1 LLASVTV
8 KTGTAAPPFQTIT
21 IVKLLNTLRVWYSGG
36 MKLDADQQRA
46 YLADM
51 NAVVSAGAGSG
62 KTRVLAERYARL
74 VTERA
79 FKVHEVLT
87 LTFTRKAASE
97 MRERIFKRLA
107 EIDHPLAKTA
117 LLQFDKTR
125 ISTLDSFCTKL
136 VRGAS
141 NRYGLAGDFRV
152 DDTEIRRMAE
162 ETAVELVM
170 NSRQDTTLYAALSR
184 LVSARSFESVIKELF
199 ADIAL
204 TSFSLVKP
212 GDYAGL
218 AQKQVAFIHKE
229 TQRRCEAVNNLC
241 AAILSVDASSCKSDT
256 PRRIKTSARRMFTL
270 PLSFDEKSIR
280 SLNEQADFFASQAAF
295 PTIKSNVKDE
305 TLKAL
310 KLLTDEARD
319 HAKNLLLLTKT
330 LLFQEDILA
339 IGKILDEYEADYL
352 SRKRQTGLVSFR
364 DTLEMAIDVLKADTH
379 LRAFYKQNIKAIMID
394 EFQDNNEAQKSL
406 LYLLAE
412 RDDGVRADDGR
423 ADSGRGD
430 GVRADGVR
438 ADSGR
443 GDGGRGD
450 NGRAD
455 DVRGGAGRGDGVR
468 ADGVRGGG
476 VRADGVRDA
485 GVRADGVRAD
495 GVRADDGRADD
506 GRADSGRGDG
516 GRADDGRGDGVRGA
530 IPTAKDLA
538 PDKLFFVG
546 DEKQSI
552 YRFRG
557 ADVAVFRRLARELK
571 EGAPQDLQHAIS
583 DISLNTNYR
592 STPELVDFFN
602 AIFPSIF
609 GTATEDYEAAF
620 TEVQSNPSRQDTPA
634 HYPPVE
640 IFLQEA
646 SEDDEVSAST
656 SEALAAAERIVSG
669 VQHGEFGFGDV
680 AVLFKSTSHQN
691 EYERVFRQAG
701 IPFTASDPR
710 GVYAE
715 GPANDFYAIL
725 RLALFPLDKN
735 AYATVLRSP
744 FVKLDDEAIFTLLL
758 EMGAES
764 SIEKKPFPDTP
775 ALSFSPVE
783 KARYEHGKAIF
794 AELRQRIDLEPLAS
808 VLSYLWFE
816 TGYRTWLL
824 YHKESRAVLGHFDYL
839 YTLALDADR
848 RQLSAGAFLDE
859 LAPLIGTAAKT
870 ETGDA
875 PKLDNEVLFL
885 TVHKSK
891 GLEFPVVVLADAGG
905 VGKGDRND
913 KPYYLSAEWGP
924 IVNLKMDTDKRKEAP
939 VNYFYEMVRE
949 TLKKQEEA
957 EIKRQFY
964 VAVTRAEK
972 RVLIFGTRKVSK
984 ADERE
989 LEGLDEVERL
999 ERLAALPHI
1008 NSKKETQRR
1017 SFLELLAIGLALG
1030 KSKQHEVFPIFPP
1043 VSTDT
1048 SQSAYTERLRALV
1061 EKTEQLTGKT
1071 SAAVPLITPS
1081 AFYAKEAP
1089 PLTGWSSFSTTPTT
1103 MEAVWGATGES
1114 GAVLH
1119 REIRGERL
1127 PDFKNN
1133 AFLEGNEERAKNFG
1147 TLCHRLIAQRFAGAA
1162 FEDTAFRWAHD
1173 LFPDA
1178 AREKA
1183 QALANEALSLTAA
1196 FFSSPLGK
1204 TAALAHRRYSEA
1216 AFILPLSGENGETI
1230 LVKGSI
1236 DLIYEHEGRCV
1247 VVDFKTDREVRPE
1260 SHRLQLACYKAAA
1273 CAFSSLPPK
1282 TGLVFLR
1289 NMTAAF
1295 FDPEVS
1301 DAELLEAAK
1310 ATLV

>member
-1 LLASVTV
+1 
-8 KTGTAAPPFQTIT
+8 
-21 IVKLLNTLRVWYSGG
+21 
-36 MKLDADQQRA
+36 
-46 YLADM
+46 M

-74 VTERA
+74 VTERG

-107 EIDHPLAKTA
+107 ETDHPLAKTA

-125 ISTLDSFCTKL
+125 ISTLDSFCTRL

-152 DDTEIRRMAE
+152 DDVEIRRMAE

-170 NSRQDTTLYAALSR
+170 NGRQDKTLYAALSR
-184 LVSARSFESVIKELF
+184 LVSARSFESVIKDLF

-218 AQKQVAFIHKE
+218 AQKQVAYIRTE
-229 TQRRCEAVNNLC
+229 TQRHCEAVNNTC
-241 AAILSVDASSCKSDT
+241 ADILSIDDSTCKSDT
-256 PRRIKTSARRMFTL
+256 PKRLKTAARNMFTL
-270 PLSFDEKSIR
+270 PLTFDEKDIR
-280 SLNEQADFFASQAAF
+280 SLIEKADHFASQAAF

-310 KLLTDEARD
+310 KVLTDEVRD
-319 HAKNLLLLTKT
+319 HAKNLLILTKT

-339 IGKILDEYEADYL
+339 IGKILDEYETDYL

-364 DTLEMAIDVLKADTH
+364 DTLEMAIDVLKSDTK
-379 LRAFYKQNIKAIMID
+379 LRAFYKQNIKAVMID

-412 RDDGVRADDGR
+412 R
-423 ADSGRGD
+423 
-430 GVRADGVR
+430 
-438 ADSGR
+438 
-443 GDGGRGD
+443 
-450 NGRAD
+450 N
-455 DVRGGAGRGDGVR
+455 
-468 ADGVRGGG
+468 
-476 VRADGVRDA
+476 
-485 GVRADGVRAD
+485 
-495 GVRADDGRADD
+495 
-506 GRADSGRGDG
+506 
-516 GRADDGRGDGVRGA
+516 DGVRGA
-530 IPTAKDLA
+530 IPTVKDLA

-571 EGAPQDLQHAIS
+571 EGAPQDLQHAVS

-609 GTATEDYEAAF
+609 GSATEDYEAEF
-620 TEVQSNPSRQDTPA
+620 TEVRSNPSRQGATAEA
-634 HYPPVE
+634 HYAPVE

-646 SEDDEVSAST
+646 SEDDEVSTST

-735 AYATVLRSP
+735 AYAAVLRSP
-744 FVKLDDEAIFTLLL
+744 FIKLDDEAVFTLLL

-764 SIEKKPFPDTP
+764 SIEKRPFPDTP

-794 AELRQRIDLEPLAS
+794 AELRRRIDLEPLAS

-824 YHKESRAVLGHFDYL
+824 YHKASRPVLGHFDYL

-875 PKLDNEVLFL
+875 PKLDNEILFL

-905 VGKGDRND
+905 IGKGDRND

-984 ADERE
+984 SDERE

-999 ERLAALPHI
+999 EKLAALPHI
-1008 NSKKETQRR
+1008 NGKKETQRR

-1030 KSKQHEVFPIFPP
+1030 RSKRHEVFPIFPP
-1043 VSTDT
+1043 VSTDA
-1048 SQSAYTERLRALV
+1048 SMSAYTERLRALV

-1071 SAAVPLITPS
+1071 SAAAIPLITPA

-1089 PLTGWSSFSTTPTT
+1089 PLAEWSSFSTTPTA
-1103 MEAVWGATGES
+1103 MEAVRGETE
-1114 GAVLH
+1114 GVPLH
-1119 REIRGERL
+1119 SEIRGARL

-1147 TLCHRLIAQRFAGAA
+1147 TLCHRLIEQRFAGVV
-1162 FEDTAFRWAHD
+1162 FEDAAFRWARD

-1178 AREKA
+1178 ARDKA
-1183 QALANEALSLTAA
+1183 QALADEALALTAA
-1196 FFSSPLGK
+1196 FFSSPVGK

-1216 AFILPLSGENGETI
+1216 EFILPVSDGNDKTI
-1230 LVKGSI
+1230 MVKGTI

-1247 VVDFKTDREVRPE
+1247 VVDFKTDREIHPE

-1273 CAFSSLPPK
+1273 SAFSDLPPK

-1289 NMTAAF
+1289 NMTTVF